1 MNEGPARACAPG
13 LLAPQWRMS
22 DPSLQRTAGFWR
34 QRAGALAPRGRALIN
49 GSWVEAFDGAT
60 FECLSPIDGRRLATV
75 AACGEAD
82 IAAAVSSA
90 RAAFARGD
98 WAGQSPADRKGV
110 LLRFAGLIEG
120 AIEELAL
127 LETLDTGKPIADS
140 LAVDVPS
147 TARCIRWYAEAVDK
161 IYGEVAPTDRDTL
174 ALVTREP
181 VGVVGAIVPWNFPMI
196 MAAWKIGPVLAAGN
210 SLVLKPSEKSPLTA
224 LRLGELALEAG
235 LPPGVFNVV
244 PGLGGVAGKALALH
258 ADVDAIAFTGSTATG
273 RLIMQYAG
281 QSNLKRVSLECGGKS
296 PNIVM
301 GDYPDLKRAARAA
314 AAGIFFN
321 QGEMCSAGSRLLVQ
335 ESVRE
340 PLLEEIAQVARA
352 MAPGD
357 PLDPAT
363 RLGALVDEA
372 QTQRVLGYIEAGS
385 AEGARLVFGGRRV
398 RDDSGGCYVEPTL
411 FDGVRQDMRI
421 AREEIFG
428 PVLSVL
434 GFDTLEDAVRI
445 GNATPFGLAAAVWT
459 RDIGAAHRAAR
470 ALRAGV
476 VYVNCYDADDI
487 TVPFG
492 GYRESGFGRDKS
504 LHAFDKYTELK
515 TTWIDL
521 G

>member
-1 MNEGPARACAPG
+1 MV
-13 LLAPQWRMS
+13 
-22 DPSLQRTAGFWR
+22 DPSALRTVDFWR
-34 QRAGALAPRGRALIN
+34 QRSLSLEPHGRALIN
-49 GSWVEAFDGAT
+49 GTPVESLGGAT

-75 AACGEAD
+75 VACEEAD
-82 IAAAVSSA
+82 IAAAVASA
-90 RAAFARGD
+90 RAAFDRGD
-98 WAGQSPADRKGV
+98 WAGQAPADRKRI
-110 LLRFAGLIEG
+110 LLRWAELIEQH
-120 AIEELAL
+120 ADELAL
-127 LETLDTGKPIADS
+127 LETLDTGKPIRDS
-140 LAVDVPS
+140 LSVDVPS
-147 TARCIRWYAEAVDK
+147 TARCLRWYAEAVDK
-161 IYGEVAPTDRDTL
+161 IYGEVAPTGSDSL

-196 MAAWKIGPVLAAGN
+196 MAAWKLGPALAAGN
-210 SLVLKPSEKSPLTA
+210 SVVLKPSEKSPLTA
-224 LRLGELALEAG
+224 IRLGELALEAG
-235 LPPGVFNVV
+235 LPPGVLNVV
-244 PGLGGVAGKALALH
+244 PGFGATAGKALALH
-258 ADVDAIAFTGSTATG
+258 GDVDAIAFTGSTATG
-273 RLIMQYAG
+273 RQIMQYAG

-301 GDYPDLKRAARAA
+301 ADFTDLGRVAQAA

-321 QGEMCSAGSRLLVQ
+321 QGEMCSAASRLLVQ

-340 PLLEEIAQVARA
+340 PLLAEIARCAQQ

-372 QTQRVLGYIEAGS
+372 QTQRVLGYIDSGRE
-385 AEGARLVFGGRRV
+385 EGAHLAFGGRRV
-398 RDDSGGCYVEPTL
+398 REDTGGCYVEPTV
-411 FDGVRQDMRI
+411 FDGVQPQMRI

-428 PVLSVL
+428 PVLSVI
-434 GFDTLEDAVRI
+434 GFATLEEAVRI
-445 GNATPFGLAAAVWT
+445 GNASRYGLAAAVWT
-459 RDIGAAHRAAR
+459 RDLTAAHRAAR

-515 TTWIDL
+515 TTWIEL
-521 G
+521 R